1 MSELCN
7 ELQLDDTGQDAT
19 PPTAAESNTTPP
31 FSLRGLPIITPS
43 RRTLNLETKTVTE
56 TSTIPRNPAIQRC
69 CLAEKRSRRESKSKA
84 RDIIET
90 QICADEAYRKA
101 LPELVGYENIRDFIA
116 CVTYGMA
123 NDTITAFR
131 GNKLLA
137 GARLALSALSQEP
150 AGSEKNKKESPKT
163 AAHPEPAPLEVPR
176 SLRLSSINCSD

>member
-1 MSELCN
+1 MSLVN
-7 ELQLDDTGQDAT
+7 TG
-19 PPTAAESNTTPP
+19 
-31 FSLRGLPIITPS
+31 
-43 RRTLNLETKTVTE
+43 
-56 TSTIPRNPAIQRC
+56 PRNAAILRC
-69 CLAEKRSRRESKSKA
+69 CLAVKRSRRESNSKG
-84 RDIIET
+84 RDLVET